1 MCTARTQSRNSHGMV
16 LIELVERG
24 GETKP
29 RLSRPEVGIFGSRL
43 SREVFSKGL
52 IPVLVEENR
61 SASWLTSKYNK
72 MEGNQ
77 VGQER
82 RTHSSVAAAVLV
94 HPLPAMDINT
104 SQKSKSQ
111 SKRSNRCDL
120 FGFQHLADL
129 FPLSVCYNMYECYSL
144 HLNSKWR
151 ENSTL
156 PKANF
161 SSAPSHVPTFV
172 GFVCSLHFFLNEST
186 YHFRPT
192 PMLMRRL
199 GVECFLSEILP
210 SWNQFGHVT
219 IIKMYFKKIL
229 MAKGQHYI
237 QNLLIHP
244 GR

>member
-1 MCTARTQSRNSHGMV
+1 MV

-94 HPLPAMDINT
+94 HPLPAMDIVPGKGFAPAT
-104 SQKSKSQ
+104 
-111 SKRSNRCDL
+111 KRLMHNR
-120 FGFQHLADL
+120 A
-129 FPLSVCYNMYECYSL
+129 
-144 HLNSKWR
+144 
-151 ENSTL
+151 
-156 PKANF
+156 
-161 SSAPSHVPTFV
+161 
-172 GFVCSLHFFLNEST
+172 
-186 YHFRPT
+186 
-192 PMLMRRL
+192 
-199 GVECFLSEILP
+199 
-210 SWNQFGHVT
+210 
-219 IIKMYFKKIL
+219 
-229 MAKGQHYI
+229 
-237 QNLLIHP
+237 
-244 GR
+244 